1 MGDSVFLDR
10 QNSYLVSNRFIGHK
24 LIRSAWILLIWRT
37 ERLNILVHV
46 WRALMYGLTC
56 LMSLNRMIHFQHCK
70 QALLYSSFRLTGP
83 VWVLTKMTVSK
94 WKPVS
99 CDGTSEVTCG
109 AQHHM
114 FPGFVEQTSAQR
126 TAWRDEEKGPRVVHL
141 TPHTSMPGDHMEA
154 KQTDVMWVKAMDG
167 TYEGCLLNA
176 IFQALNWPGTTLQN
190 SLCKINQDCCNLDS
204 MMHFSIHLLVSSS
217 SPSPP
222 PMRSLSAACTSD
234 PNPPYD

>member
-126 TAWRDEEKGPRVVHL
+126 TAWRGPEMRRKGIWHHIPRCPV
-141 TPHTSMPGDHMEA
+141 TTWR
-154 KQTDVMWVKAMDG
+154 QNRQMWCGSRPWTA
-167 TYEGCLLNA
+167 
-176 IFQALNWPGTTLQN
+176 
-190 SLCKINQDCCNLDS
+190 
-204 MMHFSIHLLVSSS
+204 
-217 SPSPP
+217 
-222 PMRSLSAACTSD
+222 PMRAAF
-234 PNPPYD
+234 